1 MQEFVTHINNKN
13 PQRRK
18 DLYVVRKT
26 LYVVRKTVELL
37 SQSYMWEYWVTIENV
52 FLTVGD
58 DFLKVLKTLLDPE
71 DSIRGS
77 QLRPRPLSLGFDLS

>member
-1 MQEFVTHINNKN
+1 MTHINNKK

-26 LYVVRKTVELL
+26 AELL
-37 SQSYMWEYWVTIENV
+37 FQSYVWEHWVTIENV

-58 DFLKVLKTLLDPE
+58 DFKVLKTLLDPK
-71 DSIRGS
+71 DSIRDS

>member
-1 MQEFVTHINNKN
+1 MTHINNKK
-13 PQRRK
+13 PQRK

-26 LYVVRKTVELL
+26 AELL
-37 SQSYMWEYWVTIENV
+37 FQSYVWEHWVTIENAL
-52 FLTVGD
+52 LTVGD
-58 DFLKVLKTLLDPE
+58 DFKVLKTLLDPE